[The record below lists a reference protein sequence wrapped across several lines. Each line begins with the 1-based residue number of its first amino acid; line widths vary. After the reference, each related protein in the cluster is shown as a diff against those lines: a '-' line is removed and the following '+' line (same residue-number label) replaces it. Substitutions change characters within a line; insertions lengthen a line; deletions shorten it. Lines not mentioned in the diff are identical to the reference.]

1 MYCWHIL
8 CPPHTVQ
15 VWGTVCSCSGAAK
28 CLLSDKRTTPHFLF
42 IIIAHWELVWGIAN
56 IKEMGFLKEVSD
68 GCGCLFVLNLGL
80 VGLGLCGTDM
90 WAGGVIILIIVV
102 VYYLIISSSG
112 RDDSTSK
119 PSTPT
124 RSTAT
129 TSSFESSTNK
139 ESPKPQTTIIQPI
152 SSQIKRPAHPQVTV
166 CKSPTLSNDWLA
178 TRLAITKNLSPVKKI
193 NHDSFRQEL
202 LRHGISCFYHF
213 TDERNLQNIRKY
225 GGLISWYSCAKHEI
239 GVISAGGD
247 SLSRN
252 LDVRYGLQDYVR
264 LSFCRDHPM
273 AYKHKLAGKNLV
285 LLQIKIDVALWEET
299 LFSNMNATDNE
310 HSHGGSLND
319 LKQIDFAAVKK
330 NYVRRDDED
339 FKYHQAEILV
349 KTAIPKEFIVNLDNP
364 IYL

>member
-1 MYCWHIL
+1 M
-8 CPPHTVQ
+8 
-15 VWGTVCSCSGAAK
+15 SE
-28 CLLSDKRTTPHFLF
+28 
-42 IIIAHWELVWGIAN
+42 EL
-56 IKEMGFLKEVSD
+56 ET
-68 GCGCLFVLNLGL
+68 GCGCVFGIIFL
-80 VGLGLCGTDM
+80 VIPCIEVAFEIHLIL
-90 WAGGVIILIIVV
+90 GVISTVLAVGFFVFLLHDGVFSQSINT
-102 VYYLIISSSG
+102 YSSS
-112 RDDSTSK
+112 DINKILEPPQITLPPDVDLTSLSRHINVQK
-119 PSTPT
+119 LEIQHSLRLEITQNLNPKK
-124 RSTAT
+124 
-129 TSSFESSTNK
+129 K
-139 ESPKPQTTIIQPI
+139 E
-152 SSQIKRPAHPQVTV
+152 
-166 CKSPTLSNDWLA
+166 NY
-178 TRLAITKNLSPVKKI
+178 
-193 NHDSFRQEL
+193 DSFRQEL
-202 LRHGISCFYHF
+202 LGHGITCFYHF
-213 TDERNLQNIRKY
+213 TDERNLENIRKY

-252 LDVRYGLQDYVR
+252 LDVRYNLQDYVR

-319 LKQIDFAAVKK
+319 LKRIDFAAVKK

>member
-1 MYCWHIL
+1 M
-8 CPPHTVQ
+8 
-15 VWGTVCSCSGAAK
+15 SGDQEK
-28 CLLSDKRTTPHFLF
+28 
-42 IIIAHWELVWGIAN
+42 
-56 IKEMGFLKEVSD
+56 
-68 GCGCLFVLNLGL
+68 GCGCLCIFG
-80 VGLGLCGTDM
+80 
-90 WAGGVIILIIVV
+90 ILIVIDGIMDPESIIPNILGWIAIIIVIAIIA
-102 VYYLIISSSG
+102 LISEGVEDVFNQPSKTSPPEKAHLKSPKNASSSKLEQI
-112 RDDSTSK
+112 RPLEADTITSPAVVENQLIK
-119 PSTPT
+119 S
-124 RSTAT
+124 
-129 TSSFESSTNK
+129 EVN
-139 ESPKPQTTIIQPI
+139 SP
-152 SSQIKRPAHPQVTV
+152 
-166 CKSPTLSNDWLA
+166 L
-178 TRLAITKNLSPVKKI
+178 RLAITKNLAPAKKI
-193 NHDSFRQEL
+193 NHDSFRQVL
-202 LRHGISCFYHF
+202 LGHGISCFYHF
-213 TDERNLQNIRKY
+213 TDERNLENIRKY

-319 LKQIDFAAVKK
+319 LKRIDFAAVKK
-330 NYVRRDDED
+330 NYVSRDDED